1 MNIIKNIIA
10 LFFIFSVTLSCGKN
24 KGNNNDVSAKSGLNE
39 TKNELVT
46 ESDSSYKNYTLNYKL
61 GETPIKVDV
70 IDVPSNHLIKLFNM
84 HENEPTSY
92 EAGKSVLKM
101 YGGRLV
107 RIKSNG
113 NRNIVFKISKKNY
126 TIDPNRI
133 FTEAGL
139 ERTLNNL
146 GSSSPE
152 AIKEVSNFVNEIFDS
167 LFNDSSQVIVALHN
181 NSPGSYSLNSYMKG
195 GEEENNAVEVHKS
208 EEYNSDDFFVVTRK
222 DVYDSLKAYN
232 FNVVLQNNNNPF
244 DDGSLSVYCGKNNIN
259 YVNVEAQASHLKE
272 QTYMLDILYRILIS
286 LYKNN

>member
-195 GEEENNAVEVHKS
+195 GEEENNAVEVHKC
-208 EEYNSDDFFVVTRK
+208 EEYNSDDFFVVSRK

-232 FNVVLQNNNNPF
+232 FNVLLQNNNNPF